1 MTKTKASDILDL
13 AFALGLS
20 TPKIVTG
27 YEKGATVYILSHGTM
42 PIRHSVIIYSFT
54 TLQDAGKKLAQ
65 SANLPLAHVHKAI
78 ASLNVKSPALA

>member
-27 YEKGATVYILSHGTM
+27 YEKGSTIYILSHGTM
-42 PIRHSVIIYSFT
+42 PVRHAVMIYSFT
-54 TLQDAGKKLAQ
+54 TLAEAGKKLAH

-78 ASLNVKSPALA
+78 ATLGVKQTVSA

>member
-27 YEKGATVYILSHGTM
+27 YEKGATLYIVTHGQM
-42 PIRHSVIIYSFT
+42 PARHTVLVYSFT
-54 TLQDAGKKLAQ
+54 TLHEAGKKLAQ
-65 SANLPLAHVHKAI
+65 SANLPMAHVHKAL
-78 ASLNVKSPALA
+78 ASLHAHAI